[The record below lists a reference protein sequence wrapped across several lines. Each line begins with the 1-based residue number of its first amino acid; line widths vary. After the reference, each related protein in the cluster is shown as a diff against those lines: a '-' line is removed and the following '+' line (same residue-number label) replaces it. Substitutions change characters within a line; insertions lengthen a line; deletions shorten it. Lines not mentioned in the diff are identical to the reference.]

1 MRQVRWRKPGANH
14 IGPALVMLDIVG
26 GKMNEQVPQQQPGDA
41 PGAPCAPT
49 AIEAGALPETAAAI
63 SSEAEIGAR
72 LRAIRETTGL
82 SREDFAR
89 KARIPTAVL
98 ADLESGRLARLGA
111 SVYVRGYVRSVA
123 RAAGVD
129 DTDLMLQV
137 RQVEAARGPEER
149 ATVAPRMLGGTQRWL
164 SRYASPV
171 AYALLTG
178 VVVVP
183 LVYLAR
189 PSGSELAQVPT
200 LTPIDAPQRSAAL
213 LPGAVSGSTL
223 GNAVSP
229 TGSAQRQSIAVASP
243 LDESAIAAGPP
254 VAPVVSSQPVMA
266 TFAPMPDATSG
277 NLSQRVTLRL
287 RAASWVEFTGSDGS
301 RLEYAL
307 LPAGTTRD
315 YKLQGS
321 AELRIGNSGGA
332 ELSVDGKPVD
342 LAAISRANVAIVV
355 LGKPGNTSAD

>member
-1 MRQVRWRKPGANH
+1 MV
-14 IGPALVMLDIVG
+14 
-26 GKMNEQVPQQQPGDA
+26 
-41 PGAPCAPT
+41 
-49 AIEAGALPETAAAI
+49 TAADALSEAVAAI
-63 SSEAEIGAR
+63 ASEAEIGAR
-72 LRAIRETTGL
+72 LCAIRETTGL
-82 SREDFAR
+82 GREEFAR

-137 RQVEAARGPEER
+137 LQVEAARGPQEP
-149 ATVAPRMLGGTQRWL
+149 ASVAPRLRSGTPRWFI
-164 SRYASPV
+164 RYATPV

-189 PSGSELAQVPT
+189 PAGNELAQVPT
-200 LTPIDAPQRSAAL
+200 LTPIDAPQRSASV
-213 LPGAVSGSTL
+213 LPAAVSGSTL
-223 GNAVSP
+223 GNAMSP
-229 TGSAQRQSIAVASP
+229 NGSAERVSVAVASP
-243 LDESAIAAGPP
+243 RDDGPIAVGPP
-254 VAPVVSSQPVMA
+254 VAPAVSSQPVMA

-301 RLEYAL
+301 RLEYSL

-342 LAAISRANVAIVV
+342 LASISRANVAIVV
-355 LGKPGNTSAD
+355 LGKPKRSSAD